1 MRHRTTRHA
10 LPGGP
15 LRIRP
20 GLAADAAAVES
31 LVESVILEDRWFLAS
46 PDEWQP
52 SADRRARDL
61 EALLHAPGSLALVA
75 VRNGAVL
82 GLAQARAGALRRTAH
97 ESHLEVY
104 VRADARGGGVGR
116 TLLLELVRRARE
128 RPAMHRVAL
137 AVFADNLR
145 ARSLY
150 EAIGFVVEGCR
161 RGAGRERDGSLRDE
175 ILMAMDVGDRR

>member
-1 MRHRTTRHA
+1 M
-10 LPGGP
+10 
-15 LRIRP
+15 RP
-20 GLAADAAAVES
+20 GLSSDAGEVEA
-31 LVESVILEDRWFLAS
+31 LVESVILEDQWFLTT

-52 SADRRARDL
+52 SEARRARDL

-116 TLLLELVRRARE
+116 TLLTELVRRARE
-128 RPAMHRVAL
+128 RPEMRRVAL

-145 ARSLY
+145 ARALY

-161 RGAGRERDGSLRDE
+161 RGASRERDGSLRDE
-175 ILMAMDVGDRR
+175 LLMAMDVGDPR